1 MRRVFVQIP
10 NVPDEFLEFLGYLK
24 VEETEEFKVYVR
36 HGDPIVVQKANPYLY
51 VDDLNDAR
59 ILKDRNMME
68 IPPDDED

>member
-10 NVPDEFLEFLGYLK
+10 NVSDEFLEFLGYLK
-24 VEETEEFKVYVR
+24 IQETEEFKVYLR
-36 HGDPIVVQKANPYLY
+36 HGDPIVVQKTNPYLY

-68 IPPDDED
+68 IPPEDDD